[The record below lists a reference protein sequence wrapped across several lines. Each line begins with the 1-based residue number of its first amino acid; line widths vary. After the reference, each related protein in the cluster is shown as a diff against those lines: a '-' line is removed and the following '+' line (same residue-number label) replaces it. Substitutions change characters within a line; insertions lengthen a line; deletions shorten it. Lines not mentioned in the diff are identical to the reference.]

1 MIQIINFSSID
12 VVNQYKKALNSDIY
26 YMENN
31 KFDKEDDDEIIERI
45 ALERYAI
52 DNNIKYN
59 ILLNSQNINAI
70 LPQDARILLMKV
82 FDNFEIL
89 IIFLIIYLSCTIIIE
104 EFQSGTI
111 RNVLIKPYSRIKIL
125 FSKILTNFLIITVS
139 VIVLVVLQYLIGGLL
154 FGFDSYS
161 LEAVRYNSYN
171 KDIVTM
177 DLIQYMLTITV
188 SKIFM
193 YITFSSFS
201 LLLGI
206 IVNNIALNILISI
219 GLYFLSTF
227 ESLINKFTQYL
238 FIFNWNISNFL
249 FGNINMLVQSIMIST
264 ISLVII
270 LLFLITIFKNKDIK
284 DL

>member
-89 IIFLIIYLSCTIIIE
+89 IIFLIIYLSCTIILE

-177 DLIQYMLTITV
+177 GLIQYMLTITV

>member
-31 KFDKEDDDEIIERI
+31 KFDKEDDYKIIERI

-154 FGFDSYS
+154 FGFESYS

-171 KDIVTM
+171 KDIVTI

-188 SKIFM
+188 SKLFM

>member
-31 KFDKEDDDEIIERI
+31 KFDKEDDYKIIERI

-111 RNVLIKPYSRIKIL
+111 RNVLIKPHSRIKIL

-154 FGFDSYS
+154 FGFESYS

-188 SKIFM
+188 SKLFM

>member
-31 KFDKEDDDEIIERI
+31 KFDKEDDYKIIERI

-154 FGFDSYS
+154 FGFESYS

-171 KDIVTM
+171 KDIVTI

-188 SKIFM
+188 SKLFM
-193 YITFSSFS
+193 YITFS
-201 LLLGI
+201 I
-206 IVNNIALNILISI
+206 
-219 GLYFLSTF
+219 
-227 ESLINKFTQYL
+227 
-238 FIFNWNISNFL
+238 
-249 FGNINMLVQSIMIST
+249 QSIMIST

>member
-89 IIFLIIYLSCTIIIE
+89 IIFLIIYLSCTIILE

-154 FGFDSYS
+154 FGFESYS

-188 SKIFM
+188 SKLFM

>member
-59 ILLNSQNINAI
+59 ILLNSQNTNAI

-89 IIFLIIYLSCTIIIE
+89 IIFLIIYLSCTIILE

-111 RNVLIKPYSRIKIL
+111 KNVLIKPYSRIKIL

-154 FGFDSYS
+154 FGFESYS

-171 KDIVTM
+171 KDIVTI

-188 SKIFM
+188 SKLFM

>member
-89 IIFLIIYLSCTIIIE
+89 IIFLIIYLSCTIILE

>member
-31 KFDKEDDDEIIERI
+31 KFDKEDDYKIIERI

-188 SKIFM
+188 SKLFM

>member
-31 KFDKEDDDEIIERI
+31 KFDKEDDYKIIERI

-104 EFQSGTI
+104 EFQSETI

-154 FGFDSYS
+154 FGFESYS

-171 KDIVTM
+171 KDIVTI
-177 DLIQYMLTITV
+177 DLIQYMITITV
-188 SKIFM
+188 SKLFM

>member
-154 FGFDSYS
+154 FGFESYS

-171 KDIVTM
+171 KDIVTI

-188 SKIFM
+188 SKLFM

>member
-31 KFDKEDDDEIIERI
+31 KFDKEDDYKIIERI

-154 FGFDSYS
+154 FGFESYS

-171 KDIVTM
+171 KDIVTI
-177 DLIQYMLTITV
+177 DLIQYMITITV
-188 SKIFM
+188 SKLFM

>member
-1 MIQIINFSSID
+1 MIQIINFSGID

-31 KFDKEDDDEIIERI
+31 KFDKEDDYKIIERI

>member
-31 KFDKEDDDEIIERI
+31 KFDKEEDDEIIERI

-171 KDIVTM
+171 KDIVTI

-188 SKIFM
+188 SKLFM

>member
-59 ILLNSQNINAI
+59 ILLNSQNTNAI

-89 IIFLIIYLSCTIIIE
+89 IIFLIIYLSCTIILE

-111 RNVLIKPYSRIKIL
+111 KNVLIKPYSRIKIL

-154 FGFDSYS
+154 FGFESYS

-188 SKIFM
+188 SKLFM

-249 FGNINMLVQSIMIST
+249 FGNINILVQSIMIST

>member
-31 KFDKEDDDEIIERI
+31 KFDKEEDDEIIERI

-154 FGFDSYS
+154 FGFESYS

-171 KDIVTM
+171 KDIVTI

-188 SKIFM
+188 SKLFM

>member
-154 FGFDSYS
+154 FGFESYS

-188 SKIFM
+188 SKLFM

>member
-154 FGFDSYS
+154 FGFESYS

>member
-1 MIQIINFSSID
+1 
-12 VVNQYKKALNSDIY
+12 
-26 YMENN
+26 
-31 KFDKEDDDEIIERI
+31 
-45 ALERYAI
+45 
-52 DNNIKYN
+52 
-59 ILLNSQNINAI
+59 
-70 LPQDARILLMKV
+70 MKV

-154 FGFDSYS
+154 FGFESYS

-171 KDIVTM
+171 KDIVTI

-188 SKIFM
+188 SKLFM

>member
-59 ILLNSQNINAI
+59 ILLNSQNTNAI

-89 IIFLIIYLSCTIIIE
+89 IIFLIIYLSCTIILE

-111 RNVLIKPYSRIKIL
+111 KNVLIKPYSRIKIL

-154 FGFDSYS
+154 FGFESYS

-188 SKIFM
+188 SKLFM

>member
-31 KFDKEDDDEIIERI
+31 KFDKEDDYKIIERI